1 MKTDLSEQMTKQNQ
15 DVMKEVGTV
24 NRKIDGLTKQVHDL
38 QTENDVL
45 KSENAKMQ
53 KQLSSMVSKLDYI
66 EGQSRRNNVRITGL
80 TVALCI
86 TVE

>member
-15 DVMKEVGTV
+15 DVMKEVGTG

-53 KQLSSMVSKLDYI
+53 KQLSSMVSCLNWI
-66 EGQSRRNNVRITGL
+66 TSRASLAATMYESRD
-80 TVALCI
+80 
-86 TVE
+86 